1 MKKLMTLVLAVCML
15 LAATTAF
22 AAEDNFTPSVTAKP
36 LPGILEAWIEEIETG
51 KIIKALEINKDIIFT
66 AVSEALEAGEEDAI
80 AKKLVEAYNAILG
93 TASLADL
100 GLEGAE
106 NMIVRDLFQISL
118 VDVVIEEGQVL
129 KVKFEM
135 ATPDAFAISGIAGWG
150 LGLADKILETVDKE
164 VIIEFPEA
172 TSTALLVEVTADGVA
187 VSPAT

>member
-36 LPGILEAWIEEIETG
+36 LPGILKAWIEEIETG

-80 AKKLVEAYNAILG
+80 AKELVEAYNAILG

-106 NMIVRDLFQISL
+106 NMIVRDLFQITL

-135 ATPDAFAISGIAGWG
+135 DTPDAFAINGIAGWG